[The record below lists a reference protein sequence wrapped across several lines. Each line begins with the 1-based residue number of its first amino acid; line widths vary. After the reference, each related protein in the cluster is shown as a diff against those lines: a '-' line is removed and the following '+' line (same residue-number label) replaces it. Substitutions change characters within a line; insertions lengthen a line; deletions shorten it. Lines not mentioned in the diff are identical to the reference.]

1 MHKQNKILLIDDV
14 HDSLPKALS
23 SLGFDV
29 VDGTAYSEE
38 KIEQEIREYY
48 GLVIRS
54 RIFLGEKLLSKAKNL
69 GFIARAGAGMES
81 IDVSYAE
88 SRNIRCLN
96 SPEGNRD
103 AVAEHCLGLLLSLSN
118 KLQKANNEVKRGIW
132 KREENRGFEI
142 GGKTVSIIGYGNM
155 GSAFSQRL
163 KSMNVHC
170 IAYDKYK
177 TAYTDEFVKEST
189 MEEVFEYTDILSLHL
204 PLTEETR
211 YLVDKNYL
219 SRFKK
224 NIVLINT
231 ARGPIVKTNDLVEAL
246 QSKKIIAAAL
256 DVLEY
261 EKTSFEN
268 LAMEALPDS
277 FHFLAK
283 AENVIL
289 TPHIAGWTVES
300 RRKHGEI
307 LLEKIK
313 NQIIS

>member
-1 MHKQNKILLIDDV
+1 MQQNPKILLIDDV
-14 HDSLPKALS
+14 HHSFPKDLI

-38 KIEQEIREYY
+38 RIEQEIGEYY
-48 GLVIRS
+48 GVVIRS
-54 RIFLGEKLLSKAKNL
+54 RIFLGEKLLSKAENL
-69 GFIARAGAGMES
+69 RFIARAGAGMES

-88 SRNIRCLN
+88 SKNIRCLN

-142 GGKTVSIIGYGNM
+142 GGKTISIIGYGNM
-155 GSAFSQRL
+155 GSAFAQRL
-163 KSMNVHC
+163 KSMNVNC

-177 TAYTDEFVKEST
+177 TSYSDAFVKESS
-189 MEEVFEYTDILSLHL
+189 MEEVFEHTDILSLHL
-204 PLTEETR
+204 PLTAETHF
-211 YLVDKNYL
+211 LVDKEYL

-224 NIVLINT
+224 NIVLLNT
-231 ARGPIVKTNDLVEAL
+231 ARGLIVKTNDLVDAL
-246 QSKKIIAAAL
+246 KSQKIIAAAL

-261 EKTSFEN
+261 EQSSFEK
-268 LAMEALPDS
+268 LAIASLPES
-277 FHFLAK
+277 FHYLAK
-283 AENVIL
+283 AENIIL

-300 RRKHGEI
+300 KRKHAEV
-307 LLEKIK
+307 LVEKIK
-313 NQIIS
+313 KIL